1 MKGLTVMEQI
11 QQLIIDIKIAKEDL
25 ETTDLDIL
33 DSDQL
38 SSLANECLT
47 LITVCNKLSNEIKE
61 LEAE

>member
-1 MKGLTVMEQI
+1 MEGLTVMEQI
-11 QQLIIDIKIAKEDL
+11 QQLIIDIKSAKEDL

-38 SSLANECLT
+38 SALANECLT
-47 LITVCNKLSNEIKE
+47 LIPVCNKLSNEIKE